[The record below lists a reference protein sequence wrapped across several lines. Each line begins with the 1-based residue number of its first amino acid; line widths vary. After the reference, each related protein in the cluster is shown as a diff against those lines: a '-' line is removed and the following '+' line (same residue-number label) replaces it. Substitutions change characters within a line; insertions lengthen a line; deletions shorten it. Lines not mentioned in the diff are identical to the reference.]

1 MLPRKVAESA
11 FTVAISRDNL
21 EEIVAECGPW
31 ARERVEVIHCGVDT
45 DLLRPRP
52 RVRPDDAP
60 LSIACIGTLHEVKG
74 QVHLVDAIASLHD
87 AGIGVRCRLIGDGED
102 EPMLR
107 ERVASAGLD
116 GIVTFDGRRT
126 RAEVIE
132 ALAESDVLVAP
143 SVVARNGK
151 REGIPVVLMEAM
163 SCGLPVV
170 ASRLSGIPELVED
183 GVSGLLV
190 TPGDSAAIATALRRL
205 AGDASLRTRI
215 GAAARERVVRDFD
228 LATNARAILERIDR
242 SAPIG
247 RPAVEGPA
255 GHEVRSEA
263 RLAMRSSGGDRP

>member
-11 FTVAISRDNL
+11 FVVAISQDNL

-31 ARERVEVIHCGVDT
+31 ARERVQVIHCGVDT
-45 DLLRPRP
+45 DLLRPAS
-52 RVRPDDAP
+52 RVRPEGAP
-60 LSIACIGTLHEVKG
+60 LSIVCIGTLHEVKG
-74 QVHLVDAIASLHD
+74 QVHLIDAVARLRG
-87 AGIGVRCRLIGDGED
+87 AGIDVRCRLIGDGED
-102 EPMLR
+102 EAMLR
-107 ERVASAGLD
+107 DRVAAAGLD
-116 GIVTFDGRRT
+116 GMVTFDGRRT
-126 RAEVIE
+126 RAEVIDTLGQ
-132 ALAESDVLVAP
+132 ADVLVAP

-190 TPGDSAAIATALRRL
+190 TPGDSAAIAAALQRL
-205 AGDASLRTRI
+205 AEDAGLRVRI
-215 GAAARERVVRDFD
+215 GAAARERVVSDFD
-228 LATNARAILERIDR
+228 LATNARAILELIDR

-247 RPAVEGPA
+247 QPAAEAPS

-263 RLAMRSSGGDRP
+263 RLAIRSSGGDRP